1 MASDIYCSACG
12 YPNDTSRGACLMC
25 YSLVKAPPGGAPCPS
40 CGTDGPKGAIFCIS
54 CQAALGDGELPLQRP
69 DVSGLVSAGAVGG
82 VVADAGE
89 YADDLE
95 FGVPETT
102 GDESELDFDV
112 APPPPADSVDLDM
125 GEVAGDTGQFDLP
138 SADTGE
144 FMVPPEGDTG
154 EVMPPPPDTAFE
166 LADDDGAPPAPPDS
180 VSLDLEDVQPAAG
193 GDDDMGE
200 WTLDYDE

>member
-25 YSLVKAPPGGAPCPS
+25 YSLVKAPPGGAACPS
-40 CGTDGPKGAIFCIS
+40 CGTDGPKGAVFCIS

-69 DVSGLVSAGAVGG
+69 DVSGLVSTGAAGA

-95 FGVPETT
+95 FGVPEAA
-102 GDESELDFDV
+102 GDEGALDFDTAPPAPETPMDDFDM

-125 GEVAGDTGQFDLP
+125 GEIAGDTGEFDLP

-144 FMVPPEGDTG
+144 FMVPPEAT
-154 EVMPPPPDTAFE
+154 
-166 LADDDGAPPAPPDS
+166 
-180 VSLDLEDVQPAAG
+180 
-193 GDDDMGE
+193 
-200 WTLDYDE
+200 Y